1 MHTKFEQQMPPP
13 SPQSDRGLA
22 KHSSVVATAAI
33 NTIVLA
39 VVVVVPVAGVLVVV
53 VEIVVMVAVV
63 FVVLSASVTM
73 IASPHANRP
82 FPVSHLKPQHW

>member
-1 MHTKFEQQMPPP
+1 MPPP

-63 FVVLSASVTM
+63 FVVLVVLSASVTM

>member
-1 MHTKFEQQMPPP
+1 MPPP